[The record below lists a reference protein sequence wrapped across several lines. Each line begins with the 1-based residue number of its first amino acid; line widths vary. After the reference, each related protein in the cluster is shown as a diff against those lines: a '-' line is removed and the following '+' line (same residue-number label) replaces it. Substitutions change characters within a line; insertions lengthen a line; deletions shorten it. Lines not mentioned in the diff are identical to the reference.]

1 MYRLKIN
8 GQEIIC
14 QEDGPLLPFLRQ
26 GMGLHSLKNGCNEG
40 VCGACT
46 VLLDGSPR
54 RACRLR
60 IAQAAGGSLLTLEG
74 LSRQERELY
83 AQAFAQA
90 GAVQCGFCTPGMI
103 LSAKALLDKNPDPAP
118 EQIRRALRGNLCR
131 CTGYQ
136 KIIQAVS
143 LAAVWRRQGLPACL
157 PPPERLDVMAKAL
170 GQAVFSDDI
179 DLPNML
185 YGSALRCPY
194 PRAKLLALDIAAA
207 LAHPGVAAVLV
218 AADVPGQLHI
228 GHLQKDYPVL
238 LPVGEISRF
247 AGDAVALVAAESPE
261 ILAEAKSLI
270 GSQWQPLPG
279 VFSAEESAAPQAP
292 LLAPGGNLLAETKLR
307 RGDVAQAFAQAAFQV
322 SNVYHLPA
330 TDHGFLEPETAVAF
344 RQGERL
350 TIYCGDQD
358 VYQTRRECSEMLGLP
373 PEQIRVQ
380 GQCVGG
386 AFGGK
391 EDMSVQHHAALLA
404 WHTGRPVKVSLS
416 RRESLQVH
424 PKRHAMTI
432 YATTACDGQGRLTG
446 FRARII
452 SDAGAYAS
460 LSQPVLQRACTHGL
474 GPYRCDNIEI
484 TGQAWITNN
493 PPGGAFRGFGVT
505 QSCFAAEANL
515 NQLAVK
521 VGLSPLEIRRI
532 NGIRPG
538 DVLANGQIAAADTA
552 YLQTLEAIAP
562 FYLAHP
568 GAGIASAMKNSG
580 LGVGVPDSGRC
591 RLTVEKGGLTIYCSA
606 ACIGQG
612 VASVLQ
618 AIASQVSGL
627 PASRIQVPPPDTDL
641 TPHSGNTTASR
652 QSLFSGEAV
661 RRAAANL
668 RQALD
673 QAAGDLSRL
682 EGQSFYGEY
691 TGVTDP
697 FGSNKEH
704 PLSHIA
710 YSYATQAVVLDEQ
723 GRVSQVAAAHD
734 LGRAILPQ
742 SAAGQIE
749 GGAIMSLGYALRE
762 KLPLQQGLICG
773 GMQDL
778 GLLRADE
785 APPVQVWIV
794 ENPHPSPLA
803 LGAKGVGEIAAIPA
817 APAAQNAYYNWD
829 GRFRTS
835 LPLPGT
841 PYYAGERTDE
851 ETKPNHD

>member
-1 MYRLKIN
+1 MYRLNIN
-8 GQEIIC
+8 GQEQLC
-14 QEDGPLLPFLRQ
+14 PEDGPLLPFLRQ
-26 GMGLHSLKNGCNEG
+26 ELGLHSVKNGCDEG

-46 VLLDGSPR
+46 VLLDGAPR

-60 IAQAAGGSLLTLEG
+60 IAQAAGRSLLTLEG
-74 LSRQERELY
+74 LEVQERELY

-90 GAVQCGFCTPGMI
+90 HAVQCGFCTPGMI
-103 LSAKALLDKNPDPAP
+103 LAAKALLDKNPDPTPA
-118 EQIRRALRGNLCR
+118 EIRRALRGNLCR

-136 KIIQAVS
+136 KIVHAVA
-143 LAAVWRRQGLPACL
+143 LAGQWRREGMPPQL
-157 PPPERLDVMAKAL
+157 PPPERMDMLPKAL

-179 DLPNML
+179 DLPDML
-185 YGSALRCPY
+185 YGSALRSPY
-194 PRAKLLALDIAAA
+194 PRAKLLALDIGPA
-207 LAHPGVAAVLV
+207 LACPGVAAVLT
-218 AADVPGQLHI
+218 AADVPGQLRI

-238 LPVGEISRF
+238 LPLGAISRF

-261 ILAEAKSLI
+261 IVEKAKALI
-270 GSQWQPLPG
+270 RGEWQPMPG
-279 VFSAEESAAPQAP
+279 VFSPEESAAPDAP
-292 LLAPGGNLLAETKLR
+292 LLAEGGNLLAETKLR
-307 RGDVAQAFAQAAFQV
+307 RGDVEQAFARAAWAV

-330 TDHGFLEPETAVAF
+330 TDHGFLEPETAVAW

-350 TIYCGDQD
+350 TVYCGDQD

-380 GQCVGG
+380 GQTVGG

-404 WHTGRPVKVSLS
+404 WHTHRPVKVRLS

-432 YATTACDGQGRLTG
+432 YADTACDRQGRLTG
-446 FRARII
+446 FRARIL

-460 LSQPVLQRACTHGL
+460 LSGPVLQRACTHGL
-474 GPYRCDNIEI
+474 GPYRCDNVEI

-515 NQLAVK
+515 NQLAAK
-521 VGLSPLEIRRI
+521 AGISPLDIRRI

-538 DVLANGQIAAADTA
+538 DVLANGQIASADTA

-591 RLTVEKGGLTIYCSA
+591 RLTVEDGSLTVYCSA

-612 VASVLQ
+612 VASVLR
-618 AIASQVSGL
+618 AVAAQVSGL
-627 PASRIQVPPPDTDL
+627 PVESIQVPPPDTDV

-661 RRAAANL
+661 RRAALEL
-668 RQALD
+668 RRALD
-673 QAAGDLSRL
+673 AASGDIARL

-697 FGSNKEH
+697 FGSEKEH
-704 PLSHIA
+704 PVSHIA
-710 YSYATQAVVLDEQ
+710 YSYATQAVVLDDQ

-734 LGRAILPQ
+734 LGRAILPH

-749 GGAIMSLGYALRE
+749 GGAVMSLGYALRE
-762 KLPLQQGLICG
+762 KLPLRQGLICG
-773 GMQDL
+773 GMKDL

-785 APPVQVWIV
+785 APPVQVCIV
-794 ENPHPSPLA
+794 DNPHPSELA

-817 APAAQNAYYNWD
+817 APAAQNAYYNRD

-841 PYYAGERTDE
+841 PYNPVDE
-851 ETKPNHD
+851 PEQDRD